1 MSRPLIMKR
10 MKQQKTNYRK
20 RERLLAG
27 RRDFVSVH
35 ISSQNVSAQLLRPN
49 LGGDISMA
57 SVHSKELISYGWK
70 ASRKNLPTC
79 YLVGLLLGRKSL
91 SKGIKT
97 AVLYTAKRSFN
108 SRISACIKGIID
120 SGMEIPFSEEVI
132 PPESRLNGTHIA
144 SYAKD
149 LKSDERAFKSKFSG
163 MLNNGL
169 NPELF
174 PSHFL
179 EVKTKI
185 DQSTHSESIN
195 KASITIGEE
204 MK

>member
-1 MSRPLIMKR
+1 MGRPLIMRR
-10 MKQQKTNYRK
+10 MKQQKTNYKK

-35 ISSQNVSAQLLRPN
+35 VSSQNVSAQLLRPN
-49 LGGDISMA
+49 LGGDISLA
-57 SVHSKELISYGWK
+57 SVHSRELTSFGWK
-70 ASRKNLPTC
+70 AARKNIPSC

-97 AVLYTAKRSFN
+97 AVVYTAKRSFN

-132 PPESRLNGTHIA
+132 PPESRLNGTHVA
-144 SYAKD
+144 SYAKE
-149 LKSDERAFKSKFSG
+149 LRSDERVFKSKFSG
-163 MLNNGL
+163 MLNSGL
-169 NPELF
+169 NPEDL

-179 EVKTKI
+179 EIKTKI
-185 DQSTHSESIN
+185 DQSIQSESTN
-195 KASITIGEE
+195 KASVTIGEE
-204 MK
+204 LK